1 MITLCALL
9 LRLPAALGLALLLSG
24 SAQAEQPAP
33 AAPTVLP
40 AQTHGANPIPALAAL
55 LDPALDDPLLRRTP
69 AAIHVVDTRT
79 REEVYARGAQDLLLP
94 ASTMK
99 LITTAAALRT
109 LGPAHTFHT
118 DILVDGEIDGAGLL
132 HGDLYVR
139 GGGDPTMVLER
150 LWKLVQEIRLEG
162 VREVEGDVVFD
173 DDLFPALP
181 GIPGWDKT
189 DDLEQGPAYF
199 PPISPLSVNYN
210 AIAIYVGPGEAPGKP
225 ARVELESPTPIVQ
238 IENQAATGVAHGR
251 HWLKIERR
259 LDGVKTIFTVSG
271 LVPAESD
278 TDRYYRTVGD
288 ATAYFTGAFAELC
301 KLHGLKVQG
310 RFLDGSTPQDATLLV
325 RQVSPSLGT
334 ILQTMDKQSNNFMAE
349 MVLEALGVQA
359 HGAPGSIEHGLEVVA
374 TYLHDL
380 GIPEDS
386 FHLVNGSGLSREARL
401 RPEVLT
407 AVLLDM
413 DQDRLVGP
421 EFRAALSIGGLD
433 GTLRR
438 RFDEDELSGRVRGKT
453 GSLNGVYCLTG
464 YVDASD
470 GTTYAFAILL
480 NDIQGPL
487 SRARKVQ
494 DRFVEALLASGEAVD
509 LASVEDTATERGE
522 AGEGAEE
529 EDE

>member
-1 MITLCALL
+1 
-9 LRLPAALGLALLLSG
+9 
-24 SAQAEQPAP
+24 
-33 AAPTVLP
+33 
-40 AQTHGANPIPALAAL
+40 
-55 LDPALDDPLLRRTP
+55 
-69 AAIHVVDTRT
+69 
-79 REEVYARGAQDLLLP
+79 
-94 ASTMK
+94 
-99 LITTAAALRT
+99 
-109 LGPAHTFHT
+109 
-118 DILVDGEIDGAGLL
+118 
-132 HGDLYVR
+132 
-139 GGGDPTMVLER
+139 
-150 LWKLVQEIRLEG
+150 
-162 VREVEGDVVFD
+162 
-173 DDLFPALP
+173 
-181 GIPGWDKT
+181 
-189 DDLEQGPAYF
+189 
-199 PPISPLSVNYN
+199 
-210 AIAIYVGPGEAPGKP
+210 
-225 ARVELESPTPIVQ
+225 
-238 IENQAATGVAHGR
+238 
-251 HWLKIERR
+251 
-259 LDGVKTIFTVSG
+259 
-271 LVPAESD
+271 
-278 TDRYYRTVGD
+278 
-288 ATAYFTGAFAELC
+288 
-301 KLHGLKVQG
+301 
-310 RFLDGSTPQDATLLV
+310 
-325 RQVSPSLGT
+325 
-334 ILQTMDKQSNNFMAE
+334 
-349 MVLEALGVQA
+349 
-359 HGAPGSIEHGLEVVA
+359 VA